1 MSISYNQL
9 GNQKAR
15 GFSEGEKKLK
25 KIILCIRLLLFSHQV
40 VFDSFATL
48 WTVAHQGPLSMGF
61 SRQECWSGLP
71 FHSPG
76 YLPEPWIEPVSLG
89 LAGGFLAGGSH
100 QGGCFRLK
108 NSSITVLFICFKKL
122 PSCI

>member
-61 SRQECWSGLP
+61 SRQEYWSGLP
-71 FHSPG
+71 FPSPG
-76 YLPEPWIEPVSLG
+76 VLPDQRIKPMSLSWQ
-89 LAGGFLAGGSH
+89 AGSLPLSH
-100 QGGCFRLK
+100 LGNPTLM
-108 NSSITVLFICFKKL
+108 
-122 PSCI
+122 